1 MSASHVLPLF
11 ELNLLISA
19 ACIVSFCLFWE
30 CLVAYQISPQSPPR
44 GLNNNNE
51 KYFFL
56 NFFIRLYQHN
66 IVKKY
71 PIKCDRIG
79 DRSSGDELVF
89 AAVAITW
96 ECEHWKEMTA
106 ALCTR
111 NSQQLSSYSL
121 PSSQRNLWGGELPDK
136 TK

>member
-44 GLNNNNE
+44 RLKNNNE

-56 NFFIRLYQHN
+56 NFIIRLYQH
-66 IVKKY
+66 KKIY
-71 PIKCDRIG
+71 ISDKNVHPQENRIR
-79 DRSSGDELVF
+79 DRSLGDEFVF
-89 AAVAITW
+89 AAVFSW

-106 ALCTR
+106 DCVLGIA
-111 NSQQLSSYSL
+111 N
-121 PSSQRNLWGGELPDK
+121 N
-136 TK
+136 

>member
-44 GLNNNNE
+44 GLKNNNE

-56 NFFIRLYQHN
+56 NFFMRLYRN
-66 IVKKY
+66 I
-71 PIKCDRIG
+71 
-79 DRSSGDELVF
+79 
-89 AAVAITW
+89 A
-96 ECEHWKEMTA
+96 
-106 ALCTR
+106 
-111 NSQQLSSYSL
+111 
-121 PSSQRNLWGGELPDK
+121 
-136 TK
+136 

>member
-30 CLVAYQISPQSPPR
+30 CLVAYQISPHSPPK
-44 GLNNNNE
+44 GLKNNDE

-71 PIKCDRIG
+71 PIKCDRIR

-89 AAVAITW
+89 AAVVTW

-111 NSQQLSSYSL
+111 NSSYSL